1 MAGNYQT
8 AEEWMK
14 QKYGSSGSVGSQSQR
29 KYQTADEWMQQYEQR
44 KASDVAGQR
53 AQLWSDRYKKLQDNL
68 SGGSYSL
75 DDAVDEVN
83 SLLRGY
89 SGNTGIRGYLDV
101 QNVQDYDSAYRNLLD
116 IRNSKE
122 FQSAVRRKQYKSK
135 YDGKSYSEIEDI
147 LSGLGDG
154 EERDWLNANR
164 FDIYKT
170 SSDFG
175 YLSKAGLDSFA
186 ADQAARNSSKE
197 KKQSF
202 GEIMVKALA
211 GAGNPGTNA
220 MTEASFQLATDK
232 SYQQPRE
239 DWTADQRNVYGYLY
253 AQNKEKAAEYA
264 QSVNDAYNAA
274 AQEEEAKKT
283 AEFAKKHKVIST
295 VGSVAG
301 NASGLGMA
309 DLTATML
316 EKIARG
322 TVTQKDYLSPHQ
334 YTETATGAISQ
345 DLNEKYGTLNEKIPV
360 IGGRGWGDAYQIAN
374 SFATSMATAHTVGM
388 ATDIIFFGN
397 AAASTI
403 YEAKDRGAT
412 DDQAISLGLV
422 AGAAEAMGEH
432 FSVSHLLGLE
442 NSDIIKPFL
451 KNILSQT
458 LVEGEEES
466 FTTFINNLADYW
478 IMGDKSEFK
487 TLVAEYLTENPD
499 AEDKDA
505 VKYALTKM
513 GNDMAFDF
521 IGGAIS
527 GAAGGAVGT
536 AVNDYYGSRYYH
548 DTYGSSQRELVQK
561 ALDIDPERKVVQKAS
576 QRLDSGKDLSG
587 RQIWQIVESNDRTV
601 MEQAVKQRLTEMG
614 ETGDT
619 DAISRAITKQARSE
633 ELTFQE
639 KQALRS
645 SSIGD
650 VVAREVESGEIWD
663 RVDKEPADDAGNE
676 TAAVDKT
683 GEKAVPVDKEAMA
696 PERRNTI
703 LPTVEESPAV
713 ENNATT
719 EPVTLESLS
728 QKYGDQAKAM
738 QANYMEGQDVEEYDR
753 AFQMVYGMGK
763 AGVNV
768 EYALKSEATS
778 FLSESQREIAYQ
790 IGVDAANA
798 SAKAQA
804 GKNAAAANG
813 KTGWRKGT
821 VRGENVKIADLV
833 QTFNDPQ
840 RNAYKALCT
849 IAEATGIDIV
859 LYKSQAND
867 SGEFEGEQGR
877 FKWKDNTIY
886 IDVNAGLSYAK
897 DAQSVSKYAM
907 LRTFG
912 HEFTHFI
919 EKWNPEQYNEF
930 RKVVF
935 QTMENPTE
943 LIETKLSQDST
954 GKMTYDD
961 ASREVVADGMTDILE
976 DSQFLQELAKN
987 HRSVFEILKEKL
999 KEFVDNLKSYFQT
1012 LSKNGSREAAQL
1024 KKEVGDNISYLDDI
1038 VKQFDAIAVQAVENY
1053 QKTVAEDEQESTSSE
1068 SEQHEVTET
1077 DSSKEYSEQLESKSE
1092 ENDSIAQ
1099 ETAENPQK
1107 PDSETASASETK
1119 YDGFTISQN
1128 EERGTLE
1135 ITFDSKPS
1143 QEVRDA
1149 LKKRGFRW
1157 SSKNKLWYG
1166 KGNSGKI
1173 SEIINSAMNEP
1184 STDAPIVNPV
1194 EAVQKP
1200 TAEAENNLPQ
1210 DTPAENNSEEV
1221 TNNAET
1227 DVQGQSGS
1235 DETIREDH
1243 TGGLRESEQPG
1254 EGTPRLLDELEAGD
1268 VQQHEPAAAS
1278 GDSGVGGRQA
1288 GRDGVRSD
1296 SERNER
1302 GRGTG
1307 SGQSGDLRDGNV
1319 DSSQNTFRQSVE
1331 KQIAQKSTEKPKGT
1345 NYTIG
1350 ESLNLASGEKARFS
1364 DNVSAL
1370 KLIKQLETE
1379 GRYATQEEQEVLAKY
1394 VGWGGL
1400 DKAFGEMT
1408 YNRETRKREMTPKS
1422 GWEKEFRELRKLVED
1437 GVLTEEEYRGMSE
1450 STKNAHYT
1458 SMEVIRAMYD
1468 GLKQLGFQGGRM
1480 MEPSCGVGNFVGGM
1494 PSDMTA
1500 TVKSWTMV
1508 ELDRVT
1514 GQIAKYLYP
1523 NNDVRI
1529 EGFQDANIP
1538 DGFMDVAIGN
1548 VPFGNYGVVDRAYP
1562 NRMTK
1567 SIHNYFFAKSL
1578 DKVRNGGIVM
1588 FITSS
1593 FTMNSENN
1601 AARQYIM
1608 SKADLLGAIRLPNN
1622 AFSGNAGTEVVT
1634 DILILRKRADGLP
1647 YSGQQFLEAKEKKI
1661 PGSWRNYYVNEYF
1674 ESHPEMVLGT
1684 EAVTRGMYGAETVTY
1699 NPAENAGSLGD
1710 QIRKA
1715 FGNIQE
1721 KMFYPEKTAE
1731 QSRKA
1736 AEIASR
1742 KPKNGSYRK
1751 LADGT
1756 IQNSSGNTV
1765 TDQDVSRRISGII
1778 DIRDAYR
1785 NLVERI
1791 QQGRT
1796 QKEIAAARANLNSV
1810 YDSFV
1815 KENGYINDPKNK
1827 KAFAEDPDRFCVF
1840 SLETDYQKAEKGK
1853 KASARKADIFTKDTI
1868 RANVTVTHAD
1878 SVRDGLIVS
1887 INTTGSVD
1895 TALIAKLTGKEESS
1909 VSRELIDSR
1918 MAFKTKDG
1926 TLQAPETYL
1935 SGNVRAKLREA
1946 EALSRLD
1953 PDFQN
1958 NVEELKRVIPKDIPY
1973 DEIYVSPGAVWVPT
1987 EVYADFIAEMLGGRN
2002 NGYGGPDVQVAYSSQ
2017 TGEFKIR
2024 LNNGR
2029 LKSNYRNTQELGTS
2043 RRSFLDLM
2051 EALMGNGNV
2060 TVTDKTLDEN
2070 GNERRVVNKD
2080 ETAAAQEKA
2089 DKIKAK
2095 FQEWIW
2101 SDETRRNEL
2110 SRLYNE
2116 TYNAL
2121 ATPKYDGSDLTVNG
2135 LNAMYSLRP
2144 HQANAVK
2151 RIIASGGNTLL
2162 AHRVGAG
2169 KTLEMAAA
2177 AMKLRE
2183 LGIVKKPVFVVP
2195 KSLVAQW
2202 GVEFHNYFPAAK
2214 LLVADDK
2221 SFEKSNRKV
2230 FTNNIANGDFDAV
2243 ILSYEQFGKV
2253 PMSNA
2258 FQEQFLQEQ
2267 IDDVLNAIAE
2277 EKAENGKGSLTVKQ
2291 MEKKVA
2297 QLKTKL
2303 EKLKIQAVD
2312 ADNVDFESLGIDA
2325 LFVDEAHNFKNL
2337 QYTTRMQNVGGLGN
2351 ADGSQRAFDL
2361 YTKIRYLQKL
2371 NGGRGIVFATATP
2384 VMNSM
2389 AEMYIMQKYLQ
2400 SDMLQQLGITTFDAW
2415 AKQFGEVTNT
2425 YEIKPSGQGVR
2436 AKQVF
2441 SNFKNLNELQLM
2453 FRSFSDVL
2461 TEVPGLKIPK
2471 MRGGNVQIVECAP
2484 GKFQQDFM
2492 KQLEKRAN
2500 SVKNVDPSV
2509 DNMLKITSDGR
2520 KVSYTQRM
2528 IDPSLP
2534 YEPGCKLYRCCEN
2547 ILNEYRQSTGM
2558 TVETGG
2564 NQTTINGTQIVFC
2577 DMATPKGTDKSKANA
2592 DTVSTDDTMDLQS
2605 ARLYEDMRDYL
2616 SKNGIPKSQIAFIHE
2631 ADTDGKRKQL
2641 FADMNSG
2648 KVRVLIGSTGKMGVG
2663 MNAQR
2668 CVTAIHH
2675 LDAPWRPGDVEQR
2688 DGRAF
2693 RQGNLNGEVS
2703 KYVYVTKG
2711 SFDARLW
2718 DILDRKSGFIN
2729 QIMNGDDVGRNAE
2742 DTGDVTLSAAEVKAL
2757 ASGNPMIKESVE
2769 LADEL
2774 QKLNGLKRTRDSAV
2788 TRARTKLLQDTQE
2801 IAYLKSAIAARK
2813 ADIGKRTDTF
2823 REETF
2828 SMLVGNKAFTD
2839 RKSAGEAL
2847 LSAILSKC
2855 KTDNS
2860 FEKIGSFAGFDI
2872 LAAKSD
2878 GEFSGVLQGEMRYGF
2893 KVHINNSTLM
2903 VGQMAKTIA
2912 GLESELSK
2920 TEERLLEVTK
2930 DKAAQETLVAQP
2942 FERQQELDE
2951 KRKRYDFVMA
2961 ELSKTEQQI
2970 ASDDDRVQYQL
2981 RPVPPV
2987 IPTNGGWERTKNTEE
3002 AMEIFPN
3009 MWNVAAEESETR
3021 NPTQIASTVGT
3032 YRKIFNILRSEN
3044 FQGKILDASSG
3055 MGIGTSV
3062 GRNEYGF
3069 DIEDIEP
3076 FPGNGYIPMYTDY
3089 SQLGNKYDVIISS
3102 AVLNVLPQDQRDAL
3116 VVKMGE
3122 MLNDNGRMFITTRG
3136 NDVETLA
3143 KTGKNIHLGKMEWI
3157 ETVKGSYQ
3165 KGFTNPELISYL
3177 KDALGDGFIVEP
3189 ASKSTGGRFNN
3200 NTNVVV
3206 TKKPEFVQNQG
3217 RTNTLTDRD
3226 ILSMAA
3232 DSISVGNLTAAE
3244 ADALQIFQK
3253 RLDTLES
3260 LQNERAEL
3268 GRTYKEQQFGENVD
3282 RKAAAQTLQKMR
3294 QMDSRIQEA
3303 DQKVISAETAP
3314 ALRKV
3319 LPRARKI
3326 VEQKQKEKD
3335 DATLKRWRD
3344 RRNNAAAIKKYR
3356 DQITKNVKDIS
3367 DWILNP
3373 SNKNDLKHVPDALKS
3388 TVIPFLTSIDFTS
3401 KRQLSGGAATKADQR
3416 FMERLKA
3423 MEKTM
3428 KEMTGSSDL
3437 YSGYVDLPPDFMDN
3451 LSSFVSTAQEIVNQ
3465 NNGQF
3470 VINQMTSQ
3478 ELKELSSIVTVLKKH
3493 IQDLNRFHANSVYQH
3508 VYDAGDATIAEL
3520 KGYNDAKSRSKAG
3533 ETVNDFIFWQQI
3545 RPAYAFERFG
3555 SGGKAIYDE
3564 LRRGQSKLAFNT
3576 KEIVEFSKNA
3586 YTDEEVKAWE
3596 KEVKEVKIGGE
3607 TVKMKVSQ
3615 IMSFYELLKREQARG
3630 HIFGQGIRV
3639 SSFRADGKA
3648 KISDVGHRITIDEAN
3663 RIIDVLTP
3671 RQIEVA
3677 DKLQKYMQEKGG
3689 EWGNY
3694 VTVKRFGEKIFG
3706 EENYFPIN
3714 SDGRNLE
3721 TTMDNKPENASLY
3734 ALLNMGFTKKLQKE
3748 ANNRVVVYSI
3758 FDVFSNHMA
3767 SMAQYNA
3774 LALPVVDAL
3783 KWFNYQQKED
3793 MTVTRDDGTEKVI
3806 HQVTD
3811 SVKSQLDRV
3820 YGVPEEKIPGK
3831 RTPGYA
3837 ESFITGILKAFNGTE
3852 TQGISSDSI
3861 GLNFLHRYNMAQ
3873 VAYNLRVVIQQPL
3886 AITRAA
3892 MIIDYGSIIR
3902 GLKMSPSEIRKN
3914 IQEMQTHSGI
3924 AAWKDLGFYDTNISR
3939 GLSDIIKHS
3948 ETKMDK
3954 VREFG
3959 MIGAEKADQITWAA
3973 MWNSCKEEV
3982 QRKYGLKAGSDGF
3995 YEAVTSLFEEVI
4007 YKTQVVDSVL
4017 TKNAFLRSKGFFP
4030 RATGSFM
4037 SEPTTTASM
4046 LVDAFDK
4053 YRMDLQKPGATKRSA
4068 WEKNRHNIGRTAYVY
4083 CIGAVILAAV
4093 QAVADAFRD
4102 DDDYEKYG
4110 EKWQEA
4116 FIGNVIDE
4124 LMPFNKLPVMA
4135 DFYEG
4140 AKELLSRIGFDTY
4153 GNVPNSY
4160 WMQWVDSLAKGTE
4173 IIYKN
4178 ITKDE
4183 KNRYTWFGGIFKYL
4197 QTISGLTGFPMAAA
4211 TREIVSSWNTIVGAM
4226 APSLKIKSYDPGE
4239 KASIQYAYQDGYLTE
4254 EEAISELLSNG
4265 LAESQEDAY
4274 WTVQEWGAGVG
4285 YSRYDAINQAIRNGD
4300 DITNEMEQL
4309 TSHGYSRKDVL
4320 PQIKK
4325 NIGEWFRGGE
4335 ISEEQARDMLKQYAE
4350 MKDDDISDA
4359 ISRWRSYLDAGI
4371 SYEEIKE
4378 KYLNGTLDARTAA
4391 DMYVKY
4397 GGYSQD
4403 DAEQKIR
4410 AFDFENQYGIS
4421 WDNRK
4426 EAYMDGKISA
4436 AELRKALM
4444 YVDGKTAEEA
4454 DTYLAGIDFEIQ
4466 HGFAYSDRQSA
4477 YINGTVSRSDMKRIL
4492 IEERGYDEEDAE
4504 LTIDAFDWIRD
4515 HPESDYDTNTVM
4527 SYLRPLD
4534 GLGYSAE
4541 GCGIPIDTF
4550 VKERGYIN
4558 TIESDKDEDG
4568 NGIAYSRINKAFPYI
4583 DSLPLT
4589 AEQKTALAVACGW
4602 SVKTVDKKK
4611 PW

>member
-1 MAGNYQT
+1 MAGNYQTADEWLKQKYGSAGAAATKQSGNYQT
-8 AEEWMK
+8 AEEWL
-14 QKYGSSGSVGSQSQR
+14 
-29 KYQTADEWMQQYEQR
+29 EQR
-44 KASDVAGQR
+44 QQGNSTTSNEQIHQAAMSMSWAR
-53 AQLWSDRYKKLQDNL
+53 RYNKLQNRI
-68 SGGSYSL
+68 SEGSFSW
-75 DDAVDEVN
+75 DDAVEEVN
-83 SLLRGY
+83 SLIRGY
-89 SGNTGIRGYLDV
+89 NGGNGIRGALDEESI
-101 QNVQDYDSAYRNLLD
+101 QDFDGAYQNLLD
-116 IRNSKE
+116 IKNRINHYKSGEEYEKLASFRAQAEANGAWPDSMETWDLKNAKEIADDAEKAYQDYLHSKE
-122 FQSAVRRKQYKSK
+122 YSQWQLGRQKDQENLNRFVAESGIPIGLPAFYEKNEKEVALKKKAEQLRAIANQYQMEDLLDGIDSKAEQAEQEYQDYIHSEEYAAWQLGRQQAQENLNRFVSESGIPIGLPASYEKNEKEDELKRKASYYRNLANRKKDEELIQADMKELESWPEEDQQALKRYMTGRTVDFYDTMNVNQNGIRLGNAEREAAGLFQKYGKQRVDEIAESYSRVLSRQNALDTTQQAQNNAGKGFWSDVGQSIGSVGLNLMGSVNGVAGYANELAQSTGRFSTLDPYNMGNIASTYAGAVRGQIAENLEEKYGAVGSTLYQAGMSALDNLARIATVGDVGSLALAATGSFSQAVSEYSKKGATPVEALTMGVISGGLEVLTEKVSLDRLLKDFGSGKKSVTRILK
-135 YDGKSYSEIEDI
+135 DMLIQGGIEVSEEEASLLGTILAEAVILQERSSFNQEIEELQVYGMTKEEAREKACWDVVEEAAQTAI
-147 LSGLGDG
+147 QSFLSGGMMSGATSVYSNTLVRMQ
-154 EERDWLNANR
+154 ERAEQKQLK
-164 FDIYKT
+164 KT
-170 SSDFG
+170 
-175 YLSKAGLDSFA
+175 
-186 ADQAARNSSKE
+186 
-197 KKQSF
+197 
-202 GEIMVKALA
+202 V
-211 GAGNPGTNA
+211 
-220 MTEASFQLATDK
+220 
-232 SYQQPRE
+232 QQ
-239 DWTADQRNVYGYLY
+239 
-253 AQNKEKAAEYA
+253 
-264 QSVNDAYNAA
+264 A
-274 AQEEEAKKT
+274 AQEIQNGQKSGSAS
-283 AEFAKKHKVIST
+283 VT
-295 VGSVAG
+295 VPEGV
-301 NASGLGMA
+301 
-309 DLTATML
+309 
-316 EKIARG
+316 
-322 TVTQKDYLSPHQ
+322 TV
-334 YTETATGAISQ
+334 
-345 DLNEKYGTLNEKIPV
+345 
-360 IGGRGWGDAYQIAN
+360 
-374 SFATSMATAHTVGM
+374 
-388 ATDIIFFGN
+388 
-397 AAASTI
+397 
-403 YEAKDRGAT
+403 
-412 DDQAISLGLV
+412 
-422 AGAAEAMGEH
+422 AAEK
-432 FSVSHLLGLE
+432 V
-442 NSDIIKPFL
+442 
-451 KNILSQT
+451 QQ
-458 LVEGEEES
+458 
-466 FTTFINNLADYW
+466 
-478 IMGDKSEFK
+478 
-487 TLVAEYLTENPD
+487 AER
-499 AEDKDA
+499 
-505 VKYALTKM
+505 
-513 GNDMAFDF
+513 
-521 IGGAIS
+521 IS
-527 GAAGGAVGT
+527 RAT
-536 AVNDYYGSRYYH
+536 
-548 DTYGSSQRELVQK
+548 
-561 ALDIDPERKVVQKAS
+561 
-576 QRLDSGKDLSG
+576 G
-587 RQIWQIVESNDRTV
+587 RQIEFYSKD
-601 MEQAVKQRLTEMG
+601 G
-614 ETGDT
+614 
-619 DAISRAITKQARSE
+619 
-633 ELTFQE
+633 
-639 KQALRS
+639 
-645 SSIGD
+645 
-650 VVAREVESGEIWD
+650 
-663 RVDKEPADDAGNE
+663 

-683 GEKAVPVDKEAMA
+683 GEKAVPVDKEALA

-713 ENNATT
+713 ENHEAT

-753 AFQMVYGMGK
+753 AFQMAYDMGK
-763 AGVNV
+763 AGVNA
-768 EYALKSEATS
+768 EYVRKSEATS
-778 FLSESQREIAYQ
+778 YLSESQREIAYQ

-798 SAKAQA
+798 SAKAQSE
-804 GKNAAAANG
+804 KNAAAANG

-821 VRGENVKIADLV
+821 VRGENVKLADLV

-840 RNAYKALCT
+840 RKAYKALCT

-859 LYKSQAND
+859 LFKSQEND

-886 IDVNAGLSYAK
+886 IDVNSGLSYAK

-935 QTMENPTE
+935 QTMENPAE

-961 ASREVVADGMTDILE
+961 ASREVVAEGITDILE
-976 DSQFLQELAKN
+976 DSQFLQELAKK
-987 HRSVFEILKEKL
+987 HRSVFEILKDKL

-1038 VKQFDAIAVQAVENY
+1038 VKQFDAIAVQAVESY
-1053 QKTVAEDEQESTSSE
+1053 QKTVAEDEQESISSE
-1068 SEQHEVTET
+1068 SERQETNET
-1077 DSSKEYSEQLESKSE
+1077 DSSKEYSAQIESKSE
-1092 ENDSIAQ
+1092 EKDSVTQ

-1107 PDSETASASETK
+1107 SDSETASASETK
-1119 YDGFTISQN
+1119 YDGFSISPN

-1143 QEVRDA
+1143 QEVRDW
-1149 LKKRGFRW
+1149 LKGHGFRW

-1166 KGNSGKI
+1166 KGDQQQIADG
-1173 SEIINSAMNEP
+1173 INSAILGAAASNQ
-1184 STDAPIVNPV
+1184 T
-1194 EAVQKP
+1194 P
-1200 TAEAENNLPQ
+1200 TKEEN
-1210 DTPAENNSEEV
+1210 S
-1221 TNNAET
+1221 NAET

-1235 DETIREDH
+1235 DETLREDH
-1243 TGGLRESEQPG
+1243 AGGLRESEQSG

-1268 VQQHEPAAAS
+1268 VQQHEQAAAS

-1296 SERNER
+1296 SERDGR
-1302 GRGTG
+1302 GRSAG

-1319 DSSQNTFRQSVE
+1319 DSSQDTVRQSVE

-1379 GRYATQEEQEVLAKY
+1379 GRYATQAEQEVLAKY

-1422 GWEKEFRELRKLVED
+1422 GWEKEFRELRQLVED
-1437 GVLTEEEYRGMSE
+1437 GILTEEEYRGMSE

-1853 KASARKADIFTKDTI
+1853 KASAQKADIFTKDTI

-1887 INTTGSVD
+1887 INTTGGVD

-1909 VSRELIDSR
+1909 VSGELIDSR

-2029 LKSNYRNTQELGTS
+2029 LKSNYQNTQEWGTS

-2101 SDETRRNEL
+2101 SDETRRTEL

-2415 AKQFGEVTNT
+2415 AKQFGEVKNT

-2471 MRGGNVQIVECAP
+2471 MRGGSVQIVECAP

-2500 SVKNVDPSV
+2500 NVKNVDPSV

-2774 QKLNGLKRTRDSAV
+2774 QKLNGLKRTHDSAV

-2823 REETF
+2823 QEETF

-2970 ASDDDRVQYQL
+2970 ASDD
-2981 RPVPPV
+2981 
-2987 IPTNGGWERTKNTEE
+2987 
-3002 AMEIFPN
+3002 
-3009 MWNVAAEESETR
+3009 
-3021 NPTQIASTVGT
+3021 
-3032 YRKIFNILRSEN
+3032 EN
-3044 FQGKILDASSG
+3044 
-3055 MGIGTSV
+3055 
-3062 GRNEYGF
+3062 
-3069 DIEDIEP
+3069 
-3076 FPGNGYIPMYTDY
+3076 
-3089 SQLGNKYDVIISS
+3089 
-3102 AVLNVLPQDQRDAL
+3102 
-3116 VVKMGE
+3116 
-3122 MLNDNGRMFITTRG
+3122 
-3136 NDVETLA
+3136 
-3143 KTGKNIHLGKMEWI
+3143 
-3157 ETVKGSYQ
+3157 
-3165 KGFTNPELISYL
+3165 
-3177 KDALGDGFIVEP
+3177 
-3189 ASKSTGGRFNN
+3189 
-3200 NTNVVV
+3200 
-3206 TKKPEFVQNQG
+3206 VQNQQ

-3226 ILSMAA
+3226 VLSMAA

-3253 RLDTLES
+3253 RLDILET

-3493 IQDLNRFHANSVYQH
+3493 IQDLNRFHANAVYQH

-3639 SSFRADGKA
+3639 SSFRADGKS

-3721 TTMDNKPENASLY
+3721 TNVDEKTENASLY

-3774 LALPVVDAL
+3774 MALPVLDTL

-3793 MTVTRDDGTEKVI
+3793 VTVNRDDGTEKVI

-3820 YGVPEEKIPGK
+3820 YGVPEETRPGK
-3831 RTPGYA
+3831 GNAGYA
-3837 ESFITGILKAFNGTE
+3837 ANFITGILKAFSGTE
-3852 TQGISSDSI
+3852 TQGISSDST
-3861 GLNFLHRYNMAQ
+3861 GLNFLRRYNMAQ
-3873 VAYNLRVVIQQPL
+3873 VSYNLRVVIQQPL

-3902 GLKMSPSEIRKN
+3902 GLKMPPSEIRKN
-3914 IQEMQTHSGI
+3914 IQEMQSHSGI

-3939 GLSDIIKHS
+3939 GLADIIKHS
-3948 ETKMDK
+3948 ETKMDQ

-3973 MWNSCKEEV
+3973 MWNACKEEV
-3982 QRKYGLKAGSDGF
+3982 QRRYGLKAGSDGF

-4017 TKNAFLRSKGFFP
+4017 TKNAFLRSKGFWA

-4068 WEKNRHNIGRTAYVY
+4068 WEKNRRNIGRTAYVY
-4083 CIGAVILAAV
+4083 GIGAVILAAV

-4135 DFYEG
+4135 DFYEI
-4140 AKELLSRIGFDTY
+4140 AKELLSRIGVDTY
-4153 GNVPNSY
+4153 GNLPNSY
-4160 WMQWVDSLAKGTE
+4160 WMQWVDSLVKGTE
-4173 IIYKN
+4173 ILYKN
-4178 ITKDE
+4178 ITNDE
-4183 KNRYTWFGGIFKYL
+4183 KNKYTYFGGIFKLL
-4197 QTISGLTGFPMAAA
+4197 QAASGIFGFPMAAA
-4211 TREIVSSWNTIVGAM
+4211 TREVVTVINNTIGAM

-4239 KASIQYAYQDGYLTE
+4239 KGSIQYAYQDGYLTE
-4254 EEAISELLSNG
+4254 EEAISELLSKG

-4285 YSRYDAINQAIRNGD
+4285 YSRYDAINQAIRNGY

-4309 TSHGYSRKDVL
+4309 TSHGYSKKDVL
-4320 PQIKK
+4320 TQIKK
-4325 NIGEWFRGGE
+4325 NIGEWFRSGE

-4397 GGYSQD
+4397 GGYSQE
-4403 DAEQKIR
+4403 DADQKIR
-4410 AFDFENQYGIS
+4410 AFDFESQYGVS

-4426 EAYMDGKISA
+4426 EAYMEGKISA

-4504 LTIDAFDWIRD
+4504 LTLDAFDWIRD
-4515 HPESDYDTNTVM
+4515 HPESDYDTNIVM

-4541 GCGIPIDTF
+4541 GCGIPADTF
-4550 VKERGYIN
+4550 VKARGYIN

-4568 NGIAYSRINKAFPYI
+4568 KGIAYSRINKAFPYI